1 MDDREVVLAIKA
13 GDQAGLAAAYD
24 RYATNLYGYC
34 YWLLREPAA
43 ADALQKTFIFAATHL
58 GDLDDPSQL
67 RSWLYRSARDECH
80 GRMRTRGRGAGEPA
94 EYPAD
99 GTHAAQRAEL
109 RKLIQATLATLKKDE
124 GEVIELSVRHGLD
137 ETEIAAVLVIS
148 WSQAHALLTH
158 ARTHLERTLGALLI
172 ARTGR
177 KACLVLDALLADWDG
192 QLTVQTGQLVSQ
204 HVDECEICARQAHG
218 GLRPEMLAGLLPH
231 PTLPAGMREQILQGL
246 STPSDEPTLR
256 LKPVTAT
263 TEVAGLLPHPTLPAG
278 TREQIPQGLSTPSDE
293 PTLRLKPVT
302 ATTEVAAFSPATK
315 PGLWTKVRRNPGAAT
330 AAAAVLMWAAAA
342 ITATLITVTGLHA
355 VPALAAQSH
364 GTPSISPAPA
374 ATSGTPATTRPQSSR
389 SPVPTQPPE
398 RSLPPAVTS
407 PSPPSPSPS
416 AKSSTSPSATA
427 TSSASAV
434 PSASPTPTPT
444 HSRSPSPTPSP
455 TPTPSGTPSASAT

>member
-231 PTLPAGMREQILQGL
+231 PTLPAG
-246 STPSDEPTLR
+246 
-256 LKPVTAT
+256 
-263 TEVAGLLPHPTLPAG
+263 